1 MKILVINSGS
11 SSVKYQLIDMEN
23 ENVLAKGVVQ
33 RIGIK
38 NSFLEHEKVGNGEIR
53 IDREIPDHGTGIRMV
68 IDILQ
73 DKEYG
78 VISNIDE
85 IDAVGH
91 RVLHGGEK
99 FTESILIDDQVEQA
113 IEDYCEL
120 GPLHNPHN
128 LTGIRVCKKLLSGK
142 PQVAVFDTSFHT
154 TMPEKAYLYPLPY
167 KYYEKYK
174 IKRYGFHGTSHRYVS
189 RRCAQ
194 LMNKPYEELR
204 IISCHLGNGASLAA
218 VKYGKCVDTSMGL
231 TPLEGLMMG
240 TRCGDIDPAIIKFIM
255 EKEGLT
261 IEEIDDMMNKES
273 GLLGVSGISNDSRD
287 VLKAAK
293 EGNYRAQLALE
304 MFDYRIVKYIGAYI
318 AVMGGVDAIVF
329 TAGIGENQ
337 QETRKS
343 IISQLEPFGIILD
356 EEANKVRG
364 EEKKIST
371 SDSKVDVFVIPTNEE
386 LMIARD
392 TLALL

>member
-1 MKILVINSGS
+1 
-11 SSVKYQLIDMEN
+11 
-23 ENVLAKGVVQ
+23 
-33 RIGIK
+33 
-38 NSFLEHEKVGNGEIR
+38 
-53 IDREIPDHGTGIRMV
+53 MV

-174 IKRYGFHGTSHRYVS
+174 IKRYGFT
-189 RRCAQ
+189 
-194 LMNKPYEELR
+194 ELHTAM
-204 IISCHLGNGASLAA
+204 CQ
-218 VKYGKCVDTSMGL
+218 
-231 TPLEGLMMG
+231 
-240 TRCGDIDPAIIKFIM
+240 
-255 EKEGLT
+255 
-261 IEEIDDMMNKES
+261 
-273 GLLGVSGISNDSRD
+273 GV
-287 VLKAAK
+287 VL
-293 EGNYRAQLALE
+293 N
-304 MFDYRIVKYIGAYI
+304 
-318 AVMGGVDAIVF
+318 
-329 TAGIGENQ
+329 
-337 QETRKS
+337 
-343 IISQLEPFGIILD
+343 
-356 EEANKVRG
+356 
-364 EEKKIST
+364 
-371 SDSKVDVFVIPTNEE
+371 
-386 LMIARD
+386 
-392 TLALL
+392 

>member
-128 LTGIRVCKKLLSGK
+128 LTGIRVC
-142 PQVAVFDTSFHT
+142 
-154 TMPEKAYLYPLPY
+154 
-167 KYYEKYK
+167 
-174 IKRYGFHGTSHRYVS
+174 
-189 RRCAQ
+189 
-194 LMNKPYEELR
+194 
-204 IISCHLGNGASLAA
+204 
-218 VKYGKCVDTSMGL
+218 
-231 TPLEGLMMG
+231 
-240 TRCGDIDPAIIKFIM
+240 
-255 EKEGLT
+255 
-261 IEEIDDMMNKES
+261 
-273 GLLGVSGISNDSRD
+273 
-287 VLKAAK
+287 
-293 EGNYRAQLALE
+293 
-304 MFDYRIVKYIGAYI
+304 
-318 AVMGGVDAIVF
+318 
-329 TAGIGENQ
+329 
-337 QETRKS
+337 
-343 IISQLEPFGIILD
+343 
-356 EEANKVRG
+356 
-364 EEKKIST
+364 
-371 SDSKVDVFVIPTNEE
+371 
-386 LMIARD
+386 
-392 TLALL
+392 